1 MNEPGLIELPRIFD
15 DRGNLSFVESENHVP
30 FKIERTYW
38 IYDVPGGAIRG
49 GHAYRTLNEFII
61 AISGS
66 FDVLLNDGEKEYK
79 FQLNRSYYGLYVPSL
94 YWRHLENFST
104 NSFALIVASGKYD
117 ESDYIRNFEQFKHER
132 LGHNK

>member
-1 MNEPGLIELPRIFD
+1 MNEPRLIELPRIFD

-132 LGHNK
+132 LDHNK

>member
-1 MNEPGLIELPRIFD
+1 MSEPGLIELPRIFD
-15 DRGNLSFVESENHVP
+15 DRGNLSFVESENHIP

-38 IYDVPGGAIRG
+38 IYDVPGGAVRG
-49 GHAYRTLNEFII
+49 GHAYRSLNEFII

-66 FDVLLNDGEKEYK
+66 FDVILNDGEKEYK
-79 FQLNRSYYGLYVPSL
+79 FQLNRSYYGLYVPAL

-117 ESDYIRNFEQFKHER
+117 ESDYIRDFEQFKQER
-132 LGHNK
+132 HDHNK